1 MMALG
6 QEATFEV
13 AFFHSGGDLCGGY
26 TGGRDMV
33 MMAVL
38 EILSF

>member
-1 MMALG
+1 MTALG

-13 AFFHSGGDLCGGY
+13 AFFHSGCDLCGGY
-26 TGGRDMV
+26 TGGRDMAV
-33 MMAVL
+33 MAML

>member
-1 MMALG
+1 MTALG

-26 TGGRDMV
+26 TGGSEMA
-33 MMAVL
+33 MMAML